1 MKQKW
6 GFNMTDLSDFNN
18 VWKKFCSNSENY
30 GQIMDLRDDY
40 EDCIAEWK
48 VKDLCLYF
56 YLVGI
61 EDGLN
66 YSVRVWTEKVDRKN
80 DSI

>member
-1 MKQKW
+1 
-6 GFNMTDLSDFNN
+6 MTDLSDFNN

-48 VKDLCLYF
+48 VKDLCFHF
-56 YLVGI
+56 YLLG
-61 EDGLN
+61 
-66 YSVRVWTEKVDRKN
+66 KQN